1 MKDVCNNFFIEDNK
15 IMEVDIK
22 ENFISCVVVV
32 DMVLDVADF
41 LKKIKNYF
49 KQESILWEENI
60 QYIM

>member
-1 MKDVCNNFFIEDNK
+1 
-15 IMEVDIK
+15 MEVDIK